1 MHAQTSRRPVASRHP
16 VQGVWATLLSLVIGA
31 MLIVAVLVG
40 WGMLHEFWLFVIYW
54 LQP

>member
-16 VQGVWATLLSLVIGA
+16 GQGAWATMLWLAIGL
-31 MLIVAVLVG
+31 MLIAAVLVG
-40 WGMLHEFWLFVIYW
+40 WDLLHEFWLFVIYW